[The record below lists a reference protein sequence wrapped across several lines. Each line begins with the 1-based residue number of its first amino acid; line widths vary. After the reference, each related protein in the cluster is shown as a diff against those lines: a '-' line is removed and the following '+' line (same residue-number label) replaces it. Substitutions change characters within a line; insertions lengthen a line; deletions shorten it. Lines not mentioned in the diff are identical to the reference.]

1 MDKFI
6 DGIGAIRVTNGL
18 VRIQTVR
25 QSQNEEG
32 TTQVQDRGELILPLA
47 TFLNLH
53 SGLNSAVEQMVN
65 QGILTR
71 RNEASAKDGDL
82 EAAGDDNAASDLV
95 DAPSRPAK
103 SKK

>member
-18 VRIQTVR
+18 VRVQTVR

-32 TTQVQDRGELILPLA
+32 TTQVQDRGDLILPLA

-71 RNEASAKDGDL
+71 RNEASAKGGDL
-82 EAAGDDNAASDLV
+82 EAAGDADAASDLV

>member
-6 DGIGAIRVTNGL
+6 DGIGTIRVTNGL

-32 TTQVQDRGELILPLA
+32 ITQVQDRGDLILPLA
-47 TFLNLH
+47 IFLNLN
-53 SGLNSAVEQMVN
+53 SGLNAAVEQMVN

-71 RNEASAKDGDL
+71 RNNASAKDGSL
-82 EAAGDDNAASDLV
+82 EAAGDADSESDLV
-95 DAPSRPAK
+95 DAPSRPTK